1 MDTHVVLGV
10 MNKPIFIRGSV
21 LHIIEIYHSSIP
33 DPHIWKTRQKVKKVI
48 TMRLWVMHE
57 SVFHSHMHIRQHV
70 GRHHFMYI
78 IHTIYVSYCSHT
90 VFYKYIFFDHG
101 NSSQH
106 KSIILWCQYV

>member
-48 TMRLWVMHE
+48 TMRL
-57 SVFHSHMHIRQHV
+57 
-70 GRHHFMYI
+70 
-78 IHTIYVSYCSHT
+78 
-90 VFYKYIFFDHG
+90 
-101 NSSQH
+101 
-106 KSIILWCQYV
+106 